1 MKVPDNI
8 WVEVWSN
15 SKPVP
20 ARKQKRLFD
29 DTKEAENVFEWL
41 NSLTIAQIVEQT
53 LSCLFYSAILTCY
66 HEVSKMDLSSILETS
81 FDLLVEKAIKITR
94 NNSEPKKYQVQFKH
108 YINKILNVLKVC
120 LNRI

>member
-41 NSLTIAQIVEQT
+41 NSLTITQIVEQT
-53 LSCLFYSAILTCY
+53 LPCLFYSAILTCY
-66 HEVSKMDLSSILETS
+66 NEVSKMDLSSILETS

-94 NNSEPKKYQVQFKH
+94 NNSEPKKYQV
-108 YINKILNVLKVC
+108 
-120 LNRI
+120 